1 MEQKFNIEIDGVEK
15 EAKVINVFEI
25 NGREFLIYSVDNG
38 NETSDILYSE
48 IKKDQEGF
56 DQLIDVDDEEIKKN
70 ILELVKTIFS

>member
-1 MEQKFNIEIDGVEK
+1 MDQKFSIEIDGIEK

-25 NGREFLIYSVDNG
+25 NGREFLIYSIDNG

-56 DQLIDVDDEEIKKN
+56 DQLIDVEDEEIKSN
-70 ILELVKTIFS
+70 ILELIKTIFS

>member
-1 MEQKFNIEIDGVEK
+1 MDQKFNIEIDGVEK